1 MSDMNYALGAFAII
15 IFMIVVSSKF
25 VSFDE
30 KIKNMN
36 AKFEQQEKR
45 IEELKDQNT
54 YQDMIINKLNAE
66 YNLKNGIK

>member
-1 MSDMNYALGAFAII
+1 MNYALGAFAII